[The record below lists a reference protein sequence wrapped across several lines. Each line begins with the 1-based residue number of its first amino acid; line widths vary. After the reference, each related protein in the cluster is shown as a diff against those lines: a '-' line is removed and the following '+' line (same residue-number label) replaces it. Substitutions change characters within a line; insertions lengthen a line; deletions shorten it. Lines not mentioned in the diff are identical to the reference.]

1 MWKSSAAAKFVSVNS
16 CTELHETHFFHMS
29 IVEWIVCL
37 YNLGQKKFVHDIAT
51 SGISKSDFD
60 TGILLWPPKLSTQS

>member
-16 CTELHETHFFHMS
+16 CTELHEIHFFHMS
-29 IVEWIVCL
+29 IVEWTVCS
-37 YNLGQKKFVHDIAT
+37 YNLGQKNFVRDIAT